1 MDYKSKIINELS
13 QELALRFTTKDI
25 QIISMNLNKVLD
37 NYDIVGEKVK
47 YDLIT
52 IDDYNN
58 DLIKRYIAKKSI
70 SGISTNSIQQYV
82 RESNKLLVALN
93 KRACDITSN
102 DIENYLI
109 TYKYT
114 HNISNTTL
122 NNTKRYINNFFLYL
136 HSEEIINRN
145 PVEKVTRIKEDTMRD
160 APISKIEEE
169 KLYNACTNLR
179 DRALLEFLFATGCRV
194 GEVAKAKINDVDF
207 KNNTVVVIGKGNK
220 QRTVC
225 ISDKALYHL
234 SLYLNDRKDKNPSL
248 FVGIHKARTIGICGI
263 QSAVKAIG
271 DRANVSNVHPHRFR
285 ATLATR
291 LIDKGMGIH
300 QVQNL
305 LGHSSID
312 TTMIYYRGTYGTSNE
327 YNKLINN

>member
-1 MDYKSKIINELS
+1 MDYKGKIIGELS
-13 QELALRFTTKDI
+13 QELALRFDTKDI
-25 QIISMNLNKVLD
+25 QIISMSLNKILD
-37 NYDIVGEKVK
+37 NYDIVGEKQK

-52 IDDYNN
+52 VDDYNN
-58 DLIKRYIAKKSI
+58 ELIKRYIAKKSI
-70 SGISTNSIQQYV
+70 SGISKGSIQQYV
-82 RESNKLLVALN
+82 RETNKMLVALN

-145 PVEKVTRIKEDTMRD
+145 PVEKVTRIKEDTIRD
-160 APISKIEEE
+160 TPITKIEEE
-169 KLYNACTNLR
+169 KLYGACTNLR
-179 DRALLEFLFATGCRV
+179 DKALIEFLFATGCRV
-194 GEVAKAKINDVDF
+194 GEVANAKISDVDF
-207 KNNTVVVIGKGNK
+207 KNNTVTVVGKGNK

-225 ISDKALYHL
+225 ISDKALYYL
-234 SLYLNDRKDKNPSL
+234 STYLNSRHDKNPSL
-248 FVGIHKARTIGICGI
+248 FVGVYKARTIGVCGI
-263 QSAVKAIG
+263 QNAVKTIG
-271 DRANVSNVHPHRFR
+271 ERANVPNIHPHRFR

-305 LGHSSID
+305 LGHTSID

-327 YNKLINN
+327 YDKLINN

>member
-1 MDYKSKIINELS
+1 MDYKGKIIGDLS
-13 QELALRFTTKDI
+13 QELALRFDSKDI
-25 QIISMNLNKVLD
+25 QIISMGLNKILD
-37 NYDIVGEKVK
+37 NYEIVGEKTK

-58 DLIKRYIAKKSI
+58 ELIKKYIAKKSI
-70 SGISTNSIQQYV
+70 SGISKGSIQQYV
-82 RESNKLLVALN
+82 RETNKLLATLN

-145 PVEKVTRIKEDTMRD
+145 PVEKVTRIKEDTIRD
-160 APISKIEEE
+160 TPITKIEEE
-169 KLYNACTNLR
+169 KLYDACTNLR
-179 DRALLEFLFATGCRV
+179 DKALLEFLFATGCRV
-194 GEVAKAKINDVDF
+194 GEVANAKIRDVDF
-207 KNNTVVVIGKGNK
+207 KNNTVTVIGKGNK

-234 SLYLNDRKDKNPSL
+234 NIYLNSRHDKNPSL
-248 FVGIHKARTIGICGI
+248 FVGVHKARTISICGI
-263 QSAVKAIG
+263 QSAVKTIG
-271 DRANVSNVHPHRFR
+271 DRANVTNIHPHRFR

-305 LGHSSID
+305 LGHTSID

-327 YNKLINN
+327 YDKLINN